1 MPRDPEEGSE
11 VRTSERNSRV
21 GVLGYLPIAISCT
34 GDETLDQGRSMI
46 KLSSG
51 PESCTYLRD
60 HLRCGKFS
68 AGVRRTSV
76 YLPDTYQ

>member
-51 PESCTYLRD
+51 PESCTYLQLFAVLVAAR
-60 HLRCGKFS
+60 LRLTHAHF
-68 AGVRRTSV
+68 
-76 YLPDTYQ
+76 